1 MERGKPVVL
10 PSGESEPQ
18 GEPMGLRVEDG
29 GESEGQPVTG
39 WIGVEPPVEQHH
51 PTRKRAN
58 FHRVLDGRKG
68 EEVGNEMF
76 R

>member
-1 MERGKPVVL
+1 
-10 PSGESEPQ
+10 
-18 GEPMGLRVEDG
+18 MGLRVKDG
-29 GESEGQPVTG
+29 GESEGCLVMR
-39 WIGVEPPVEQHH
+39 WIGIVLLIQQYH
-51 PTRKRAN
+51 PTRKRAD

>member
-1 MERGKPVVL
+1 
-10 PSGESEPQ
+10 
-18 GEPMGLRVEDG
+18 MGLRVEDG
-29 GESEGQPVTG
+29 GESEGQPVMG